1 MRKSEEAAVVRLV
14 RHMKTLQA
22 KIAKP
27 ERSEATEEEV
37 KRVIELLWE
46 WTPQPLYDMPRKT
59 VIGHLVALLRG
70 CGDNEYC
77 YISSDQLGAIIRK
90 LASQPG
96 DSLTVVLGAGCGDMT
111 DHQLYT
117 FGKWNYKPTPLVDLL
132 FDMQANP
139 HMFNRDGNR
148 K

>member
-14 RHMKTLQA
+14 RHMKMLQA
-22 KIAKP
+22 QIAKP

-46 WTPQPLYDMPRKT
+46 WTPRPVYDLPKKNW
-59 VIGHLVALLRG
+59 IENLVALLRG

-77 YISSDQLGAIIRK
+77 YISSEKLGAIIRK
-90 LASQPG
+90 LSSQPG
-96 DSLTVVLGAGCGDMT
+96 DSLTVVLGNGCGDLT

-139 HMFNRDGNR
+139 HMFNRDGQR

>member
-22 KIAKP
+22 KIATP
-27 ERSEATEEEV
+27 ERSEATEEDV

-46 WTPQPLYDMPRKT
+46 WTPQPLYDLPKKNW
-59 VIGHLVALLRG
+59 IENLVALLRG
-70 CGDNEYC
+70 CADTEYC

-90 LASQPG
+90 LAIEPG
-96 DSLTVVLGAGCGDMT
+96 DSLTVVLGAGCGDLT

-117 FGKWNYKPTPLVDLL
+117 FGKWNYKPTPLVDL
-132 FDMQANP
+132 FFNIQANP
-139 HMFNRDGNR
+139 HMFNRDGQR

>member
-1 MRKSEEAAVVRLV
+1 MVRLV

-46 WTPQPLYDMPRKT
+46 WTPSPVYDMPRKT
-59 VIGHLVALLRG
+59 LIEHLVALLRG
-70 CGDNEYC
+70 CEYTEYC
-77 YISSDQLGAIIRK
+77 YISSDELGAIIRK
-90 LASQPG
+90 MASEPG
-96 DSLTVVLGAGCGDMT
+96 DSLTVVLGDGCNDMT

-117 FGKWNYKPTPLVDLL
+117 FGRWNYKPTPLVDLL
-132 FDMQANP
+132 FDMQANS
-139 HMFNRDGNR
+139 HMFNRDGN
-148 K
+148 KK

>member
-14 RHMKTLQA
+14 RHMKMLQA
-22 KIAKP
+22 QIAKP

-59 VIGHLVALLRG
+59 LVEHLVALLRG

-90 LASQPG
+90 LASEPG
-96 DSLTVVLGAGCGDMT
+96 DSLTVVLGTGCGDMT